1 MMMRPRDWWQF
12 WAGWLVGWPG
22 QAQAQA
28 WVEKGPRGRES
39 HGTARLSRDAMRHDE
54 AS

>member
-1 MMMRPRDWWQF
+1 MQCSLQVQERELHDD
-12 WAGWLVGWPG
+12 ASSVGWPG
-22 QAQAQA
+22 QAQA